1 MNLPAQIVGVIGI
14 VFSLLSFQFSS
25 RKLILLFQMTASLMF
40 SLQLFMV
47 NAITGGC
54 LDLISFVRTLFF
66 LNNTK
71 KWASS
76 RVWLFVFI
84 ALMVASGIYTYENG
98 WSLLPI
104 AGSVLST
111 VALWM
116 KDPKKIRLISL
127 LVGPCWIV
135 YNLVHGAHTGALN
148 EVLAMS
154 SIILGLV
161 RHDRNTK
168 KEVNLDDRA

>member
-1 MNLPAQIVGVIGI
+1 
-14 VFSLLSFQFSS
+14 
-25 RKLILLFQMTASLMF
+25 
-40 SLQLFMV
+40 
-47 NAITGGC
+47 
-54 LDLISFVRTLFF
+54 
-66 LNNTK
+66 
-71 KWASS
+71 
-76 RVWLFVFI
+76 
-84 ALMVASGIYTYENG
+84 MVASGIYTYENG

-161 RHDRNTK
+161 RHDRKTT

>member
-1 MNLPAQIVGVIGI
+1 MNIPAEIVGVLGI
-14 VFSLLSFQFSS
+14 IFSLSSFQFKS

-47 NAITGGC
+47 GAITGGC

-76 RVWLFVFI
+76 PVWLFVFI
-84 ALMVASGIYTYENG
+84 ALMIASGIYTYENA

-104 AGSVLST
+104 AGSILST
-111 VALWM
+111 LALWM
-116 KDPKKIRLISL
+116 KEPKHIRLISL

-135 YNLVHGAHTGALN
+135 YNLVHGANSGALN
-148 EVLAMS
+148 EVLAMT
-154 SIILGLV
+154 SIILGLI
-161 RHDRNTK
+161 RHDRSSK
-168 KEVNLDDRA
+168 DEKAA